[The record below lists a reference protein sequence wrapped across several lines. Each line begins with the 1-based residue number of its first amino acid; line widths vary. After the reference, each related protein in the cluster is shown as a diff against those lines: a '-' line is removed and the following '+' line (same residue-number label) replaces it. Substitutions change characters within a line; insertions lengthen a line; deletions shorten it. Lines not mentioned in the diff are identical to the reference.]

1 MLHLDGWLAE
11 YRVVSEQA
19 LVRMPA
25 HLTFEEAATLP
36 CTAVTAWSALAGLA
50 PGDIV
55 LTQGSGSVS
64 LFALQLA
71 QTLGARVCLVEQ
83 RLFEGRD
90 ERRSPWLTAAE
101 AAE

>member
-71 QTLGARVCLVEQ
+71 QTLGARVIATTSTDEKAQ
-83 RLFEGRD
+83 RLQELGAD
-90 ERRSPWLTAAE
+90 AVINYA
-101 AAE
+101 